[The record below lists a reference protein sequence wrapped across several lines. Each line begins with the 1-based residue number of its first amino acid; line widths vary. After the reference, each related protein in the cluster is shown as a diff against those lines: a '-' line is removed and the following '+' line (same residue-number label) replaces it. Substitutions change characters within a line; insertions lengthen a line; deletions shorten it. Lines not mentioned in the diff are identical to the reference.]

1 MTTSLSYAYEK
12 ATPDVAALLRWLE
25 GNGFS
30 VSNERGGPGESFGNV
45 LVDFV
50 RRGLVVRITRDR
62 SQWMLD
68 VRPPSGDSF
77 GLHVAVTA
85 LDGGEPPVPERRDTR
100 DPLPNQLPEDVS
112 WAVDVP
118 RLIDWLESGDRTKE
132 LDRSRL
138 AWRRVMTE
146 YFDSIRPK

>member
-1 MTTSLSYAYEK
+1 MSTALNYAHEM

-30 VSNERGGPGESFGNV
+30 VVRERGGRGESFGNV
-45 LVDFV
+45 LVDFE
-50 RRGLVVRITRDR
+50 RRGLVVRITLDR

-68 VRPPSGDSF
+68 VRPLARDSF
-77 GLHVAVTA
+77 GLHVALTA
-85 LDGGEPPVPERRDTR
+85 IDGDDPLVPEQRDTR
-100 DPLPNQLPEDVS
+100 DPLPDQLPEGVS
-112 WAVDVP
+112 WADQVA
-118 RLIDWLESGDRTKE
+118 RLIDWLESGDRTNE

-138 AWRRVMTE
+138 AWGKVMTE